1 MRKLLLL
8 IPLWLLVAQVL
19 HAQCPTGT
27 AGLFINLQSQAEV
40 DAFAANYSGCSEP
53 PGNLTIGRAN
63 GSTPTDITD
72 ISALS
77 FITSVGKSFKISYN
91 PQLTSLSGLE
101 NITIVGESLSVI
113 GCSELEDLSG
123 LGGIDSIAK
132 NFIIGLNDKLKDI
145 SAMDGINS
153 LNALIVDNNPELENL
168 SGLEGLTTV
177 RFNLIIQ
184 DNSKI
189 KSLEGLD
196 NLGTVGSQI
205 QLKNNN
211 VLNDISALGNLV
223 DVGNAVT
230 ITGNPNLSACSI
242 EPFCNELNSPQS
254 AFFNVSSNASGCGS
268 SFEIKSGCPPEAICK
283 DVTVALQG
291 DGSASINANT
301 VNDGS
306 IGVTSSSVSPSSF
319 SCSDLGD
326 NTVTLT
332 VSNGNG
338 DTDECTATVT
348 VTLPTDLP
356 WPWIATDIGDPGSGN
371 SYNFDPCVAGPAEY
385 TISADGYHLIPNT
398 SDNMAFASLPLCGNG
413 GIQAR
418 IESVEGGYAGLMI
431 RESSAPGARM
441 IGIYSNLTSLLR
453 REVRYTDNGQNESNT
468 TYASFPFMLRLVR
481 NGDRINGFYKNG
493 SKWIK
498 FHQAELPMGDCVE
511 MGLAVFSTNPFGTA
525 TATFD
530 KVNFMSGMNLSAPN
544 TGPIADA
551 LSDVQRA
558 RVSPNPTSGAFTL
571 DFEQP
576 LELEAT
582 AILLNELGQPLRQLQ
597 LPAGAINH
605 SFDAS
610 NMPRGLYFL
619 EVRDEQGYREVLKV
633 VRQ

>member
-1 MRKLLLL
+1 M
-8 IPLWLLVAQVL
+8 LVAQVL

-77 FITSVGKSFKISYN
+77 FITSVGMSVGIRYA

-101 NITIVGESLSVI
+101 NLTIVGESLTI
-113 GCSELEDLSG
+113 AGCSELEDLSG

-230 ITGNPNLSACSI
+230 ITGNSNLSACSI

-291 DGSASINANT
+291 DGSASINANA
-301 VNDGS
+301 VDDGS

-332 VSNGNG
+332 VSDGNG

-348 VTLPTDLP
+348 VILPNDLP
-356 WPWIATDIGDPGSGN
+356 SPWTATDIGDPGSGN

-468 TYASFPFMLRLVR
+468 TYASFPSMLRLVR

-511 MGLAVFSTNPFGTA
+511 MGLVVFSTNPFGTA

-605 SFDAS
+605 SFDDS
-610 NMPRGLYFL
+610 NLPRGLYFL

>member
-19 HAQCPTGT
+19 HAQCPQFSNFLNT
-27 AGLFINLQSQAEV
+27 QAKV
-40 DAFAANYSGCSEP
+40 DDFVADYSNCPNIPAS
-53 PGNLTIGRAN
+53 LTIF
-63 GSTPTDITD
+63 GSGITD
-72 ISALS
+72 ISGLS
-77 FITSVGKSFKISYN
+77 FINSVGGDFQIKSTTLQN
-91 PQLTSLSGLE
+91 LSGLE
-101 NITIVGESLSVI
+101 NLISTTGSLILSDNTN
-113 GCSELEDLSG
+113 LEDLSDLEG
-123 LGGIDSIAK
+123 VTTVGGTLTSQ
-132 NFIIGLNDKLKDI
+132 
-145 SAMDGINS
+145 
-153 LNALIVDNNPELENL
+153 NNPKLESLDGLENL
-168 SGLEGLTTV
+168 TTINGLV
-177 RFNLIIQ
+177 IQ
-184 DNSKI
+184 DNSTLKDLDALANLTYVGQQI
-189 KSLEGLD
+189 IIRNNSTLTDIDGLA
-196 NLGTVGSQI
+196 NLTTIVGPSVAI
-205 QLKNNN
+205 QQ
-211 VLNDISALGNLV
+211 
-223 DVGNAVT
+223 
-230 ITGNPNLSACSI
+230 NPQLSSCSI
-242 EPFCNELNSPQS
+242 ESFCNELENPDGVNFNINANKDGCNSVAQIEFICNPLQ
-254 AFFNVSSNASGCGS
+254 AV
-268 SFEIKSGCPPEAICK
+268 CK
-283 DVTVALQG
+283 DATVALQG
-291 DGSASINANT
+291 DGSASINANA
-301 VNDGS
+301 VDDGS

-332 VSNGNG
+332 VSDGNG

-348 VTLPTDLP
+348 VILPNDLP
-356 WPWIATDIGDPGSGN
+356 SPWTATDIGDPGSGN

-468 TYASFPFMLRLVR
+468 TYASFPSMLRLVR

-511 MGLAVFSTNPFGTA
+511 MGLVVFSTNPFGTA

-605 SFDAS
+605 SFDDS
-610 NMPRGLYFL
+610 NLPRGLYFL